1 LSTHK
6 GLEGKEGYSWGEKT
20 KILEYSFKKSMK
32 SLISGKDQSRDYKQ
46 IWNSLQRYINM
57 FLPSNGYIDIEYT
70 L

>member
-1 LSTHK
+1 
-6 GLEGKEGYSWGEKT
+6 
-20 KILEYSFKKSMK
+20 MK